1 LKEQSNVRPADRW
14 SETDIRDLLSP
25 GALSIGAGTPT
36 DTGVSWLL
44 PTKVERPI
52 TLGAGVPDPAT
63 LPVGELQEV
72 LARALADDP
81 TGSLTYGGNL
91 GFDGLREVLA
101 QRQGRID
108 GVPLTLDNFI
118 ISNGSSGA
126 LNNICDALLK
136 PGDVAIVEEPSFS
149 GSIRTIRGHLAD
161 IVAVGMDDEG
171 IRVDLLAATIEEAGR
186 AGKQVKFVLTVA
198 DFHNPTGT
206 TMSLDRR
213 KALLEL
219 CANKQVLVVEDAAY
233 AEIYFGE
240 ERPPSLYGLA
250 EGQGVLKI
258 GTFSKPIATGLRVG
272 WVQGRADFIQALSQ
286 VRFDMGNSPL
296 LLQAL
301 AEYVGSGELDRHLEQ
316 MRPLYRAKCDALCE
330 SLLENCGDHLSFR
343 KPDGGFFVWVEC
355 RGVPAATLTAAAAE
369 AGLAFPTGAMCYLG
383 REKDDTSH
391 IRLALSSAGLE
402 DMKLVGPRMRDA
414 VSRAMATATAPET

>member
-1 LKEQSNVRPADRW
+1 LKETAKVSSADLW

-25 GALSIGAGTPT
+25 AALSIGAGTPT
-36 DTGVSWLL
+36 DAGVSWLL

-63 LPVGELQEV
+63 LPIAELQQT

-101 QRQGRID
+101 QRMGRID
-108 GVPLTLDNFI
+108 GVPLTLDNII
-118 ISNGSSGA
+118 ISSGSSGA
-126 LNNICDALLK
+126 INNICDALLK

-149 GSIRTIRGHLAD
+149 GSIRTLRGHHAD

-171 IRVDLLAATIEEAGR
+171 IRVDLLAATIEEAKR
-186 AGKQVKFVLTVA
+186 AGKRVKFVLTVA

-213 KALLEL
+213 KALLDL
-219 CANKQVLVVEDAAY
+219 CAAEQVLVVEDAAY

-250 EGQGVLKI
+250 QGQGVLKI

-286 VRFDMGNSPL
+286 MRFDMGNSPL
-296 LLQAL
+296 MLRAL
-301 AEYVGSGELDRHLEQ
+301 GEYVGSGELDRHLEQ
-316 MRPLYRAKCDALCE
+316 MRPLYSAKCDALCE
-330 SLLENCGDHLSFR
+330 SLLEHCGDHLSFR

-355 RGVPAATLTAAAAE
+355 RGVNAATLTAAAAE
-369 AGLAFPTGAMCYLG
+369 VGLAFPTGAMCYLG

-391 IRLALSSAGLE
+391 IRLALSSASLE
-402 DMKLVGPRMRDA
+402 DMDLVGPRMRDA
-414 VSRAMATATAPET
+414 LSQALATTTAIQ

>member
-1 LKEQSNVRPADRW
+1 MTETAKVSAADRW
-14 SETDIRDLLSP
+14 SEIDIRDLLSP
-25 GALSIGAGTPT
+25 AALSIGAGTPT
-36 DTGVSWLL
+36 DAGVSWLL

-52 TLGAGVPDPAT
+52 TLGGGVPDPAT
-63 LPVGELQEV
+63 LPVAELQEA
-72 LARALADDP
+72 LARVLADDP

-101 QRQGRID
+101 QRQGGLD

-126 LNNICDALLK
+126 INNICDALLK
-136 PGDVAIVEEPSFS
+136 PGDVVIVEAPSFS
-149 GSIRTIRGHLAD
+149 GSMRTIRGHLAD

-171 IRVDLLAATIEEAGR
+171 IRIDLVADRMEETRRAGR
-186 AGKQVKFVLTVA
+186 RVKFVYSVV

-206 TMSLDRR
+206 TMSLDRK

-219 CANKQVLVVEDAAY
+219 CAEEQVLVVEDAAY
-233 AEIYFGE
+233 AEIYFGD

-250 EGQGVLKI
+250 EGQGVLKV

-272 WVQGRADFIQALSQ
+272 WIQGRADFVKALSE
-286 VRFDMGNSPL
+286 VRFDMGSSPL
-296 LLQAL
+296 LLRAL
-301 AEYVGSGELDRHLEQ
+301 GEYVGSGKLDRHLEW

-330 SLLENCGDHLSFR
+330 SLLEHCWDHLSFQ
-343 KPDGGFFVWVEC
+343 KPDGGFFLWVEC
-355 RGVPAATLTAAAAE
+355 HGVPAAALTAAASE
-369 AGLAFPTGAMCYLG
+369 AGLAFPTGAMFFLG

-391 IRLALSSAGLE
+391 IRLALSSASLE
-402 DMKLVGPRMRDA
+402 DMKLVGPRMKA
-414 VSRAMATATAPET
+414 ALSRALATAPAT